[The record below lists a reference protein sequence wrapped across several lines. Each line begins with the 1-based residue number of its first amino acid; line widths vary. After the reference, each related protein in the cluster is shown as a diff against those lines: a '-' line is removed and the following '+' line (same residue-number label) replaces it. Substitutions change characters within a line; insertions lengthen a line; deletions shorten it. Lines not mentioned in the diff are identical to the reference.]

1 MRRSAFVLCFA
12 LLFSLAALAQNKD
25 IDAIRSA
32 AQQWLKFFA
41 ARDLEHSLAMCQ
53 HGAAFLGQNAPAA
66 EGKADISSVFS
77 GLFALPNF
85 KISWTVK
92 QAEVAQ
98 SGDLGFTRGTYEDSY
113 TDASGK
119 AMPDNGKY
127 VTIWKR
133 QADGTWKFVLDGGNP
148 DQPKKTDS

>member
-1 MRRSAFVLCFA
+1 MRRSTFVLCFA

-32 AQQWLKFFA
+32 DQQWLKFFA
-41 ARDLEHSLAMCQ
+41 ASDLEHSLAMCED
-53 HGAAFLGQNAPAA
+53 GAAFLGQNAPAA

-119 AMPDNGKY
+119 ARPDNGKY
-127 VTIWKR
+127 ATIWRK
-133 QADGTWKFVLDGGNP
+133 QKDGSWKVLLDIYNTSLP
-148 DQPKKTDS
+148 EAEAK